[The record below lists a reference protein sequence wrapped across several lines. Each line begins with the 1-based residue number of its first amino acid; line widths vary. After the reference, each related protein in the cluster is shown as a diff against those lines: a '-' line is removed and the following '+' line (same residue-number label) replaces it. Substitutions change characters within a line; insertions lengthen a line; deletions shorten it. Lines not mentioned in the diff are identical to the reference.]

1 VRDIPITQ
9 LKDVRNSD
17 RRPGALYLTK
27 GLRMF
32 AYGLAI
38 VALPLHLVG
47 AGLSPLWLG
56 LLPGTVIA
64 GAAG

>member
-1 VRDIPITQ
+1 
-9 LKDVRNSD
+9 
-17 RRPGALYLTK
+17 
-27 GLRMF
+27 MF